1 MVQTT
6 MCLFLKLIIQNIILY
21 PSQLFLKKRWKKMR
35 NKMKKLF
42 VTRQTIISI
51 ENDKYN
57 PNLDLVMKMDRFL
70 ETTVEKLF
78 ELDE

>member
-1 MVQTT
+1 
-6 MCLFLKLIIQNIILY
+6 
-21 PSQLFLKKRWKKMR
+21 MR

-78 ELDE
+78 ELDEWNNNYLKS